1 MIILDTNILSE
12 LISKSPDRKVLV
24 WLDALPRISIWTT
37 SVSAFELQ
45 YGVSILP
52 SGKRRETLS
61 TAVDDLL
68 HSLLENR
75 IMPFDTSAASR
86 AASAA
91 AARKALGRP
100 VEIRDLLIAGIANAS
115 GAALATRNLKN
126 FEGIGLELINPWT
139 V

>member
-24 WLDALPRISIWTT
+24 WLDALPRISICTT

-75 IMPFDTSAASR
+75 IMPFNTSAASR